1 MIAKVALQKI
11 RQLAKRGTNQTLT
24 RAIEEVYLAGMEA
37 GARALS
43 EQLKGRINDYQIAN
57 NGANPGRERGEPDST
72 EPSGSLGANPDDGN
86 SDPGS
91 TSPTPNEPNS

>member
-43 EQLKGRINDYQIAN
+43 EQLKGRINDLSQN
-57 NGANPGRERGEPDST
+57 HTQQEPD
-72 EPSGSLGANPDDGN
+72 EAIPSLGQHDTEVHKPEA
-86 SDPGS
+86 S
-91 TSPTPNEPNS
+91 TT